1 MSKGS
6 KGSKAEYIKARF
18 VKEVRSNGEY
28 IKARF
33 AKEVRR

>member
-6 KGSKAEYIKARF
+6 KGEYIKARF
-18 VKEVRSNGEY
+18 VKEVSHNGEY

-33 AKEVRR
+33 VKGVRR